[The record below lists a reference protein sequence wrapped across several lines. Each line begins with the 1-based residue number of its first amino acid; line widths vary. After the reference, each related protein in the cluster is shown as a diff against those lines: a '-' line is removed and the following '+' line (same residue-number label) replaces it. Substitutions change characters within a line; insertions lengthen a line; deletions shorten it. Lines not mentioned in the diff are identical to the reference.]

1 MDVEMN
7 EEVVEEGIVE
17 QTAVQSETVQNEEYE
32 LRTVETVMES
42 VTESVTSVKED
53 TDSDVP
59 PLENVK

>member
-32 LRTVETVMES
+32 LRTVETVMQ
-42 VTESVTSVKED
+42 TESVTSVKED